1 MANAMPGQTEQLWA
15 QLCEQASREENPAK
29 LLKLVAELE
38 RIFEAQQ
45 KGIVFDRD
53 ETAIVSR

>member
-1 MANAMPGQTEQLWA
+1 MPDQTEQFWA
-15 QLCEQASREENPAK
+15 QLCEQASRAENPAK

-53 ETAIVSR
+53 QKPVVSH